1 MDAGRALK
9 AARRRA
15 GMTQRELA
23 DASGVPQPSIARIER
38 GASIPRFDT
47 IQRLLQAAGR
57 ELESAPRLGT
67 GIDRT
72 QIRELLSLT
81 PSERG
86 RAAEVAGRNLLKLL
100 NDVRPLDRS
109 RGA

>member
-47 IQRLLQAAGR
+47 IQRLLQASTERLALG
-57 ELESAPRLGT
+57 EAPQ
-67 GIDRT
+67 IDV
-72 QIRELLSLT
+72 IGLAV
-81 PSERG
+81 G
-86 RAAEVAGRNLLKLL
+86 CDVDAIGAVVRAR
-100 NDVRPLDRS
+100 
-109 RGA
+109 